1 VWREV
6 DLLNARDARMTSQEN
21 LAVHVIV
28 EKQHLP
34 LQRVPQQ
41 QEIAGVGAK
50 KTLHLGGKNVSG
62 KNVLDVHS
70 VPLQRVPHQ
79 QEIAGL
85 GAKKTLHLGR
95 KNVSGEIVMDVHRV
109 RQDGFRDVKSC
120 LCDGTMHSDI

>member
-1 VWREV
+1 MGWREV

-62 KNVLDVHS
+62 
-70 VPLQRVPHQ
+70 
-79 QEIAGL
+79 
-85 GAKKTLHLGR
+85 
-95 KNVSGEIVMDVHRV
+95 EIVMDVHRV

-120 LCDGTMHSDI
+120 LCDGTMHSDIQHSWICLSQCVLRQLHAQAKQ